1 MVWSQ
6 SHAPTNFHEWGMQ
19 YKNMNTWQEYQY
31 EYENIKSS
39 KFNIWISN
47 MRFVL
52 LQSMTVTRIKQER
65 TKIVP
70 FVDFILHFSTFLLE
84 ILNIASQFTTEL
96 WSYAINFKSTNWKM
110 EEKFKEMTNL
120 GHILIRKDQDWSFLR
135 SSPTPYNIFTSHF
148 EHVSQLSCVAMLKI
162 SSKNIEKCRRKSK
175 KGPILVLPWL
185 VISCF
190 IFVTVTLSWI

>member
-1 MVWSQ
+1 
-6 SHAPTNFHEWGMQ
+6 MQ

-47 MRFVL
+47 TTFVL

-96 WSYAINFKSTNWKM
+96 WSYAINSKSTNWKM
-110 EEKFKEMTNL
+110 EEKFKERTNL
-120 GHILIRKDQDWSFLR
+120 GPILIGHFLFHLCHSHSIMNLICPWNY
-135 SSPTPYNIFTSHF
+135 SSLT
-148 EHVSQLSCVAMLKI
+148 A
-162 SSKNIEKCRRKSK
+162 
-175 KGPILVLPWL
+175 
-185 VISCF
+185 
-190 IFVTVTLSWI
+190 